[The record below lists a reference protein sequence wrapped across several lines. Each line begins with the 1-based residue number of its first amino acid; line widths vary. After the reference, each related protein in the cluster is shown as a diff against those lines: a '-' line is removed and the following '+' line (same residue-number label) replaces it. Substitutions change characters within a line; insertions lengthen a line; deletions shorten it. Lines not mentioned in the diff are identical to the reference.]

1 MNDGRRRA
9 RKRQQ
14 LEMLIGILGFFTLMA
29 LIAAVVGIVGGD
41 QGATPSLVLLG
52 LVVALGAAIRSWRRA
67 R

>member
-9 RKRQQ
+9 RTRQQ

-29 LIAAVVGIVGGD
+29 LIAAVAGIVGGD
-41 QGATPSLVLLG
+41 PGVTPSLVLLG
-52 LVVALGAAIRSWRRA
+52 LVIALGAAIRSWRRA